1 MISMAIQDM
10 STITFR
16 YPTKQKVQFEAMLDE
31 LGLNMSSYFS
41 MSANQLIIQKKIPF
55 EAVAPQTLYDEL
67 DFILAN
73 RDNEDYIPYSDF
85 IGKLHKAIKQGGANE
100 E

>member
-1 MISMAIQDM
+1 MSAQDM

-16 YPTKQKVQFEAMLDE
+16 YPTKLKSQFEAMLDT

-55 EAVAPQTLYDEL
+55 EAIAPQTLYDEL
-67 DFILAN
+67 DFISAN
-73 RDNEDYIPYSDF
+73 R
-85 IGKLHKAIKQGGANE
+85 K
-100 E
+100 